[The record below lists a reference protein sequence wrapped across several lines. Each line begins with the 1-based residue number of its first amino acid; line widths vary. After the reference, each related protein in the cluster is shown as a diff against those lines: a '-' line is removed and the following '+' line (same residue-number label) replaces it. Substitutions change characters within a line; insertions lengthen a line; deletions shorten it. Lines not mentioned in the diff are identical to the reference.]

1 MSSKDAVAISAPSFR
16 SERNWFALVWKG
28 TAWAMLL
35 GSIVY
40 YVRRDALHYLFHYTP
55 ESFKAF
61 WPDRILIRTH
71 VACAITMIFTG
82 PFQFWMGFRM
92 RYLTLHRWLGRIF
105 LVSGTFVASSAIYL
119 ALHPR
124 TGGIVM
130 GIGLSLNGLFWL
142 AAAAMAYYAIRLRN
156 IPQHKEWMIRTY
168 VLACNGIVG
177 DRILANIPIL
187 VRRIGID
194 AVNDLSGWLL
204 WAAPLMIAEI
214 VIQMNRL
221 RKMRRPRYE
230 NLPTIKA

>member
-1 MSSKDAVAISAPSFR
+1 MRDAVAVATTSLPSRRDWIGF
-16 SERNWFALVWKG
+16 SWKT

-35 GSIVY
+35 GAIVY

-55 ESFKAF
+55 QSFKAF

-71 VACAITMIFTG
+71 VACAVTMIFTG
-82 PFQFWMGFRM
+82 PFQFWTGLRM
-92 RYLTLHRWLGRIF
+92 RYLTLHTWLGRIF
-105 LVSGTFVASSAIYL
+105 LVTGTFVASSAMYL
-119 ALHPR
+119 GLHPR
-124 TGGIVM
+124 TGGMVM

-142 AAAAMAYYAIRLRN
+142 AAAAMAYYAIRLGN

-177 DRILANIPIL
+177 DRILANIPVL

-214 VIQMNRL
+214 IIQLRRL
-221 RKMRRPRYE
+221 RKMRRPRKGT
-230 NLPTIKA
+230 LPA

>member
-1 MSSKDAVAISAPSFR
+1 MRDAVAVAATSVPSNR
-16 SERNWFALVWKG
+16 DWFGPAWKSI
-28 TAWAMLL
+28 AWVVLL
-35 GSIVY
+35 ASIAY
-40 YVRRDALHYLFHYTP
+40 YVRRDALHYLLRYTP

-71 VACAITMIFTG
+71 VTCAIIMIFTG
-82 PFQFWMGFRM
+82 PFQFWTGFRM
-92 RYLTLHRWLGRIF
+92 RYLTLHTWLGRIF
-105 LVSGTFVASSAIYL
+105 LGTGTFVASSAMYL
-119 ALHPR
+119 GLHPR

-204 WAAPLMIAEI
+204 WAAPLMIAE
-214 VIQMNRL
+214 VIIQYRRL
-221 RKMRRPRYE
+221 RKMRRPRTAM
-230 NLPTIKA
+230 PAG

>member
-1 MSSKDAVAISAPSFR
+1 MALKDAVAISAPSFR

-35 GSIVY
+35 GSMVY

-61 WPDRILIRTH
+61 WPDRILIRSH

-82 PFQFWMGFRM
+82 PFQFWTGFRM
-92 RYLTLHRWLGRIF
+92 RYLTLHTWLGRIF
-105 LVSGTFVASSAIYL
+105 LVSGTFVASSAMYL
-119 ALHPR
+119 GLHPR

-156 IPQHKEWMIRTY
+156 VPQHKEWMIRTY

-204 WAAPLMIAEI
+204 WAAPLMIAE
-214 VIQMNRL
+214 VAIQMNRL
-221 RKMRRPRYE
+221 RKMRGPRYE
-230 NLPTIKA
+230 NLPTRTR